1 MNTTLSTLSNIAQS
15 FVIQL
20 SDIMPKLALALVIL
34 FAGWLIART
43 VATII
48 NRLLIA
54 INIAWLD
61 EKLKSIEIFQ
71 ALNIKSAIVA
81 SRLIYWIVMLMAIT
95 TALEILGLN
104 TIKEGINNFIAYLP
118 KLLSAI
124 MFFIVGTFIANV
136 IKNVTSAAFDS
147 MGIGAGKIISGFI
160 FYFLV
165 MLFSIT
171 ALNQAGIDT
180 AIITQN
186 ITIGVAA
193 IFFAFALAYGF
204 ASRDIMAN
212 LLSSFYTK
220 DKFNIGQNIRIGD
233 VQGTIVKMDS
243 TSVTLNSGDKQIVMP
258 LHKLISST
266 VEVW

>member
-1 MNTTLSTLSNIAQS
+1 MNNTLDTLSNIAQS
-15 FVIQL
+15 FATQL
-20 SDIMPKLALALVIL
+20 ADIMPKLALAIVIL
-34 FAGWLIART
+34 LVGWLIART
-43 VATII
+43 AAAII
-48 NRLLIA
+48 RRVLTAL
-54 INIAWLD
+54 NIAWVD
-61 EKLKSIEIFQ
+61 QKLKTIELFQ
-71 ALNIKSAIVA
+71 SLNIKSGAVI
-81 SRLIYWIVMLMAIT
+81 SNFLYWIIMLLAIT
-95 TALEILGLN
+95 TALEILGLD
-104 TIKEGINNFIAYLP
+104 TIKEGINSFIAYLP
-118 KLLSAI
+118 KLISAI
-124 MFFIVGTFIANV
+124 LFFMIGSFIANI

-165 MLFSIT
+165 MLCSIT

-180 AIITQN
+180 VIITQN

-212 LLSSFYTK
+212 LLASFYTK

-233 VQGTIVKMDS
+233 VQGTIVAMDS
-243 TSVTLNSGDKQIVMP
+243 TSVTLNSGDKQIVLP